1 MNKVFKSAA
10 VLTFFFSFITP
21 LLAAGLAVEP
31 SKLEFKLTA
40 GKTAQ
45 QKLTIENISVQE
57 VIYQLYFDELNEYLI
72 VDQPTLRLAPGAK
85 GAVTVSA
92 KSPKQGIFATNL
104 SIVGQELDRR
114 QFNLA
119 FGAKVPITLEVA
131 KTNTNY
137 LLYWVVLGITLL
149 LFLSVAVFIFGIFK
163 KRPRHFWH
171 HAAVNLL
178 HRRSWWKKLF
188 D

>member
-1 MNKVFKSAA
+1 MKLIPVIVGLCLFVQSA
-10 VLTFFFSFITP
+10 S
-21 LLAAGLAVEP
+21 AAGLAVEP

-40 GKTAQ
+40 GQTTE
-45 QKLTIENISVQE
+45 QKLTIENISAQE
-57 VIYQLYFDELNEYLI
+57 VIYQLYFDELNEFLT
-72 VDQPTLRLAPGAK
+72 VDRPTLRLAPGVK

-92 KSPKQGIFATNL
+92 KSPKSGIYATNL

-114 QFNLA
+114 QFNVA
-119 FGAKVPITLEVA
+119 FGAKVPITLEVQA
-131 KTNTNY
+131 NGGRY
-137 LLYWVVLGITLL
+137 LLYWVVLGVTML
-149 LFLSVAVFIFGIFK
+149 LFLSVAILIFGIFK

-178 HRRSWWKKLF
+178 HHRPWWKKLF